1 MYNPAALAYY
11 SESLVLFMILFSALC
26 LFNSTSVFKLFSH

>member
-26 LFNSTSVFKLFSH
+26 FFNPKSTFNQCI